1 MVTEFTVLLVVLNGN
16 HEAKSLVK
24 AQHQLQRRPM
34 WWCTVLRAV
43 VFVIFGDQRRHN
55 FVFIRRLDGP
65 TYRCECGRGSTW
77 KICRCCRYDAP
88 PTQPTTENKSTDV
101 RNGRVV
107 AYFRSSAARSTARM
121 SLLSFYRVLLGFPSF
136 EMGLNEF
143 HSVFTGLTGNLVLI
157 GYSSTETNMSEISN
171 KMLHRAT
178 GRERN
183 VSVEVECLLV
193 SKSTATLSWSSRP
206 LLTFTGIFVFWG
218 WKKTCWSWA
227 LSKRFL
233 CHKEQWRGGG
243 GDELE
248 EGSCQCGVFT
258 VLQLVHRP
266 IWYDRPSKH
275 VTGRTESSPTN
286 KEGPKVRNFFV
297 FLYIYIYIGFVS
309 GWEKPGSGSFFSFIC
324 LRLDNT
330 GYYRADLAPRR
341 QRRLLPQLPSR
352 DKMTPSSASLN
363 KNGIHLRTYNFNGI
377 ASSFTSF
384 PFHG

>member
-65 TYRCECGRGSTW
+65 TYRCECRRGSTW

-243 GDELE
+243 AM
-248 EGSCQCGVFT
+248 SWKR
-258 VLQLVHRP
+258 VHVSVACLLSYSWS
-266 IWYDRPSKH
+266 IDLFDT
-275 VTGRTESSPTN
+275 TGRVNTSPVGRKAVQPIRKALKWET
-286 KEGPKVRNFFV
+286 FSYSFI
-297 FLYIYIYIGFVS
+297 YIYIYILGSSPDERNQVRVLFFRS
-309 GWEKPGSGSFFSFIC
+309 FALDWIIPGITELISHQEGNAASCPNFHRGIKWH
-324 LRLDNT
+324 
-330 GYYRADLAPRR
+330 
-341 QRRLLPQLPSR
+341 LPQR
-352 DKMTPSSASLN
+352 
-363 KNGIHLRTYNFNGI
+363 H
-377 ASSFTSF
+377 
-384 PFHG
+384 